1 MSAHS
6 RNGNAERR
14 GTSDLTQEQP
24 DADAAELEF
33 RFTPDDFAFLRR
45 LIKSRTGIQLGE
57 RKREMVYG
65 RLARRLR
72 ALELDSFDAYCR
84 FVDSADGEHELLAM
98 VNAITTNLTKF
109 FREDHHFAHLAQSVL
124 PDLAAKQA
132 RSAKPRL
139 RIWSAGC
146 SSGEEPYTIAMTV
159 LSTVADLPRWD
170 ARLLATDLDTEMI
183 RRGKAGRYGI
193 GALESIPPDLRAR
206 FTKRS
211 RRADTDHFEMAE
223 ELKKFITFKALNLL
237 EPWPMKG
244 PFDVIFCRNVVIY
257 FDRATRLRLFD
268 RFADVLTDGGHLF
281 IGHSESLLGI
291 SDRFD
296 LIGKTMYRKCR

>member
-1 MSAHS
+1 MSANS
-6 RNGNAERR
+6 RNDATAPRGPSTLTPTQSDQDTVER
-14 GTSDLTQEQP
+14 
-24 DADAAELEF
+24 EF
-33 RFTPDDFAFLRR
+33 KFTRDDFEFLRK
-45 LIKSRTGIQLGE
+45 LIKSRTGIELGQ

-84 FVDSADGEHELLAM
+84 FVESADGENELLAM

-109 FREDHHFAHLAQSVL
+109 FREDHHFKHLANAVL

-132 RSAKPRL
+132 RNARPRL

-146 SSGEEPYTIAMTV
+146 SSGEEPYSIAMTV
-159 LSTVADLPRWD
+159 LSSVVDLQRWD
-170 ARLLATDLDTEMI
+170 ARLLATDLDTDMI
-183 RRGKAGRYGI
+183 RRAEAGRYGV
-193 GALESIPPDLRAR
+193 GALESIPAPLRAR
-206 FTKRS
+206 FVTRP
-211 RRADTDHFEMAE
+211 RRQDSDHFEMTG

-244 PFDVIFCRNVVIY
+244 RFDAIFCRNVVIY
-257 FDRATRLRLFD
+257 FDRATRMRLFD
-268 RFADVLTDGGHLF
+268 RFADVLADGGHLF

-296 LIGKTMYRKCR
+296 LIGKTTYRKCK